1 MDSCITAAV
10 HALREGIAR
19 RSRASPC
26 GTTRRHL
33 YCVGADGH
41 EAKMS
46 PDSSNTRRIWPWG
59 KPLPRF
65 QSPEEEQTFWATYE
79 VEGPP
84 QDVGEV
90 VVSDQSRWMRRAR
103 PVFSAGWAGL
113 GGFIGAVVGSF
124 FGAAGAAIGGGV
136 GAAMAAYV
144 LAARSRQEQRSP

>member
-1 MDSCITAAV
+1 MP
-10 HALREGIAR
+10 GAR
-19 RSRASPC
+19 SPAC
-26 GTTRRHL
+26 RYLAGTWHL
-33 YCVGADGH
+33 YCVGADCD

-46 PDSSNTRRIWPWG
+46 PDPSSTRRIWPWG

-65 QSPEEEQTFWATYE
+65 ESPEEEQTFWATHE

-84 QDVGEV
+84 QDVGDL
-90 VVSDQSRWMRRAR
+90 VVSDQSRWMQRAR

-136 GAAMAAYV
+136 GAAIAAYL
-144 LAARSRQEQRSP
+144 LAAR